1 LRRANTA
8 ESFRNRPVRHTI
20 DDHPGVGTIAA
31 SRPHCKKGVEPFP
44 SARDSIIK
52 GKKLS
57 VYRAELPRTF
67 ALVAALLLTAA
78 STSVFARESRAAD
91 TQREDYP
98 TVQALRYLGRQL
110 GEEGKTIEQ
119 TRVGTIDLDRTN
131 VVQRDPAS
139 AALIER
145 IRKAE

>member
-1 LRRANTA
+1 
-8 ESFRNRPVRHTI
+8 
-20 DDHPGVGTIAA
+20 
-31 SRPHCKKGVEPFP
+31 
-44 SARDSIIK
+44 
-52 GKKLS
+52 

-78 STSVFARESRAAD
+78 STSVFARESAAD

>member
-1 LRRANTA
+1 
-8 ESFRNRPVRHTI
+8 
-20 DDHPGVGTIAA
+20 
-31 SRPHCKKGVEPFP
+31 
-44 SARDSIIK
+44 
-52 GKKLS
+52 
-57 VYRAELPRTF
+57 
-67 ALVAALLLTAA
+67 LTAA